1 MKSIPVLALVA
12 VVASCRLDTFF
23 RGSGGG
29 APPVAGPPAGLR
41 FTDQPQTTHA
51 RKTLPPVR
59 VAVRDDQ
66 GNVVAGFGGV
76 VGLTI
81 DSDTG
86 GVSLGDTTTVAAAN
100 GIATFRHL
108 RIDKVGA
115 GYRLV
120 ASAPGTALAPVKS
133 QAFAILAPLTGNITV
148 TTTTQGADTPG
159 GYTVTVDDSISQSIG
174 INAVVTFIGVAAG
187 SHVVTLAGLTP
198 SCSVGGTNPE
208 TVDVSGGETAQ
219 ASFAISCAAPPPATG
234 NVVVTTATSGS
245 SVPSGYTMS
254 LDGGPATPIG
264 VNDSVTV
271 TGIAPGNHAVSIGGV
286 PANCNVA
293 SSNPQTVTVA
303 AGNTARAAFTIS
315 CVLATGSLTVTTTTT
330 GSSLPAGYTVTL
342 DNGQPGTI
350 GSNDSVTVTGI
361 APGDHAVSIGGVPAN
376 CTVAGPNPQTVT
388 VAAGGSARAAFTIGC
403 VAATG
408 SLTVTTTTTG
418 SNLPAGY
425 TVTLETGQSGTI
437 GANASVTATGI
448 PTGGHTVTLSGVPA
462 NCTVQSPNPLA
473 VTVTAGATAQA
484 SFTIS
489 CGP

>member
-1 MKSIPVLALVA
+1 MKSFAVLALIA
-12 VVASCRLDTFF
+12 LVVSCRLDTFF
-23 RGSGGG
+23 SGSGGG
-29 APPVAGPPAGLR
+29 ALPVAGPPADLR
-41 FTDQPQTTHA
+41 FTDQPQTTRA

-66 GNVVAGFGGV
+66 GNVVARFGGV
-76 VGLTI
+76 VALTI

-86 GVSLGDTTTVAAAN
+86 V
-100 GIATFRHL
+100 ATFRHL
-108 RIDKVGA
+108 RIDKAGA

-148 TTTTQGADTPG
+148 TTTTQGAATPS

-234 NVVVTTATSGS
+234 NVVVTTVTSGS
-245 SVPSGYTMS
+245 SVPSGYTVS
-254 LDGGPATPIG
+254 LDGGPAAPIG

-271 TGIAPGNHAVSIGGV
+271 TGIAPGNHTVAIGGV

-293 SSNPQTVTVA
+293 SSNPQTITVA

-315 CVLATGSLTVTTTTT
+315 CVL
-330 GSSLPAGYTVTL
+330 
-342 DNGQPGTI
+342 
-350 GSNDSVTVTGI
+350 
-361 APGDHAVSIGGVPAN
+361 
-376 CTVAGPNPQTVT
+376 
-388 VAAGGSARAAFTIGC
+388 
-403 VAATG
+403 ATG

-448 PTGGHTVTLSGVPA
+448 PTGDHTVTLGGVPA